1 MQKNMYTNSRAKRS
15 LVSLMKSFQF
25 PLFFFGMMMVSSG
38 LFAQQE
44 TRKTVTGSVL
54 SENDGEGIPGVSV
67 VVKGT
72 SNGTTTNT
80 QGQFSLEAGSGS
92 TLVFSFIGYET
103 REAAVGNKTRIEIRL
118 KESISNLN
126 EVVVVGYG
134 EMKKT
139 DVSSSQVTVSGK
151 DLSKTINT
159 SLEQGLQG
167 RAANVMVQQ
176 NSGQPGAAPSVLIRG
191 LSSLTGTTQPLYV
204 IDGVQ
209 IKPDN
214 MKDDPNNRPTG
225 FSNILS
231 SINPDDIETIN
242 VLQGPSAT
250 AIYGAV
256 GANGVVMITTKRGK
270 AGEAKITFN
279 SLLTLQAEP
288 KHIDVMNLREYAQFR
303 NEMEAVGG
311 TATDPDFADPSVL
324 GRGTDWQ
331 SALFRPTTLQKY
343 SLGLSGGT
351 EKSTYYLSGEYFNQK
366 GIVEGSGFKRYN
378 SRLNLENQ
386 TRSWLKIGANL
397 SVGITEEKVNTSNG
411 GIIQLALDQ
420 NPSVPVTNPD
430 GSWGGPATT
439 QFQFSNPVMISKIN
453 NDYNRRTSVLGSLF
467 ADVKLAKNLTWHT
480 EANGSSEF
488 LKYYSFHPSYT
499 IGGYVVSQD
508 AATSTRSVN
517 TNTWWSLHSRMQYD
531 LKRDQHAASLM
542 VGHEAQSYTYE
553 SLTGTRKKFITNT
566 IEELSGGD
574 GSVISN
580 VSNGSGKGTG
590 SRESYFAR
598 LNYSYKD
605 RYIVQ
610 GTYRMDGSSAF
621 REGRRWGNF
630 PAVSVAWRASEEEF
644 MKAISEINDLKFRFE
659 VGRSGNQ
666 GSGGNAIY
674 STLQT
679 VPTGWG
685 TGFLASNFANEF
697 LTWEKDD
704 VINAGMDLHMFSNR
718 IELIVDAYVKNIKS
732 LITINS
738 YPFTYG
744 GDIAFSPGYLSWPS
758 MNAGSMQNKGIGFTL
773 NTVNID
779 KGGFYWKTGVN
790 LSFDRNKVTSLLN
803 PITPI
808 WNATSAG
815 LRTQVGQ
822 PASMITGYI
831 ADGLFQNA
839 DDIRGHAIQTSNN
852 ELTINPATGTWVG
865 DTRFRDLNGD
875 GVIDAEDRT
884 VIGNPWPK
892 FTLGLN
898 NNVMYK
904 NFELNAFLTGSFKND
919 VLNFPRYR
927 AEIPGNGGTFGNQ
940 WSSVAN
946 YARPS
951 SYVLGDAE
959 SVTLTNPGHVIP
971 RIAPGDPNG
980 NNRMNT
986 NFIED
991 GSYVRLKNITISYN
1005 FPKTLLKDFFIRGL
1019 KASVGAQ
1026 NLFTITRYKGY
1037 DPEIGMVNYGGTV
1050 MAGIDTGRYPSVRM
1064 YSFGLLADF

>member
-1 MQKNMYTNSRAKRS
+1 MYSNRWVKWSLSTLLKSIS
-15 LVSLMKSFQF
+15 IPLTLGIFLVSS
-25 PLFFFGMMMVSSG
+25 VS
-38 LFAQQE
+38 FAQGQE
-44 TRKTVTGSVL
+44 KKTVTGTVV
-54 SENDGEGIPGVSV
+54 SENDNDGLPGVSV

-80 QGQFSLEAGSGS
+80 KGEFSIDAAAGN
-92 TLVFSFIGYET
+92 TLVFSFIGYESQ
-103 REAAVGNKTRIEIRL
+103 EINVGNKTNIEVRI
-118 KESISNLN
+118 KESIASLN

-270 AGEAKITFN
+270 AGESKITFN

-288 KHIDVMNLREYAQFR
+288 KHIDVMNLSQYAQFR
-303 NEMEAVGG
+303 NELDALGG
-311 TATDPDFADPSVL
+311 TATDPEFADPSVL
-324 GRGTDWQ
+324 GKGTDWQ
-331 SALFRPTTLQKY
+331 GALFRPTTLQKY
-343 SLGLSGGT
+343 SLGLSGGN
-351 EKSTYYLSGEYFNQK
+351 ERSTFYLSGEYFNQK

-378 SRLNLENQ
+378 SRLNVDNQ

-397 SVGITEEKVNTSNG
+397 NVGITEEKVNTSNG

-453 NDYNRRTSVLGSLF
+453 NDYNRRTSILGNIF
-467 ADVKLAKNLTWHT
+467 ADVKLGKNLTWHT
-480 EANGSSEF
+480 EASGSSEF

-517 TNTWWSLHSRMQYD
+517 TNTWWSAHTRVQYD
-531 LKRDQHAASLM
+531 WKHNQHAANIM
-542 VGHEAQSYTYE
+542 AGHEAQSFTYE
-553 SLTGTRKKFITNT
+553 SLTGTRRKFISNT

-580 VSNGSGKGTG
+580 VSNNSGKNTG

-598 LNYSYKD
+598 LNYSFKD

-630 PAVSVAWRASEEEF
+630 PAVSVAWRVSEEPF
-644 MKAISEINDLKFRFE
+644 MKGIEEINDLKFRFE
-659 VGRSGNQ
+659 IGKSGNQ
-666 GSGGNAIY
+666 GNGGNAIY
-674 STLQT
+674 STLQS

-697 LTWEKDD
+697 LTWEQDK
-704 VINAGMDLHMFSNR
+704 VINAGMDLHMLNNR
-718 IELIVDAYVKNIKS
+718 VELIVDAYIKNIES
-732 LITINS
+732 LITVNS
-738 YPFTYG
+738 YPFSYG
-744 GDIAFSPGYLSWPS
+744 GDIAYSPGYLSWPS
-758 MNAGSMQNKGIGFTL
+758 VNSGSMRNTGIGFTL

-779 KGGFYWKTGVN
+779 KGGFYWKTGIN

-808 WNATSAG
+808 WNASTVG
-815 LRTQVGQ
+815 FITEVGQ
-822 PASMITGYI
+822 PASMLTGYI
-831 ADGLFQNA
+831 AEGIFQNTEE
-839 DDIRGHAIQTSNN
+839 IRNHAIQTSNN
-852 ELTINPATGTWVG
+852 ELTINPTTGTWVG
-865 DTRFRDLNGD
+865 DTKFKDLNGD
-875 GVIDAEDRT
+875 GFIDAEDRT

-892 FTLGLN
+892 FTLGFN
-898 NNVMYK
+898 NNITYR
-904 NFELNAFLTGSFKND
+904 NFDLNAFITGSFKND
-919 VLNFPRYR
+919 VLNYPRYR
-927 AEIPGNGGTFGNQ
+927 AEVPGVGGTYGNQ

-951 SYVLGDAE
+951 SYNAGDAE
-959 SVTLTNPGHVIP
+959 SVTLTNPGYNIP
-971 RIAPGDPNG
+971 RISPGDPNG
-980 NNRMNT
+980 NSRMNT

-991 GSYVRLKNITISYN
+991 GSYIRMKNITVSYN
-1005 FPKTLLKDFFIRGL
+1005 FPKKLLKDFFIKGL

-1026 NLFTITRYKGY
+1026 NVFTITKYKGY
-1037 DPEIGMVNYGGTV
+1037 DPEIGMVSYGGTV

>member
-1 MQKNMYTNSRAKRS
+1 MQKNMYSNRWVKWSLSTLLKSISIPLALGIF
-15 LVSLMKSFQF
+15 LVSS
-25 PLFFFGMMMVSSG
+25 VS
-38 LFAQQE
+38 FAQGQE
-44 TRKTVTGSVL
+44 KKTVTGTVL
-54 SENDGEGIPGVSV
+54 SEDDNDGLPGVSV

-80 QGQFSLEAGSGS
+80 KGEFSIEAAAGN
-92 TLVFSFIGYET
+92 TLVFSYIGYESQ
-103 REAAVGNKTRIEIRL
+103 EINVGNKTKIEVRI
-118 KESISNLN
+118 KESIASLN

-270 AGEAKITFN
+270 AGESKITFN

-288 KHIDVMNLREYAQFR
+288 KHIDVMNLSQYAQFR
-303 NEMEAVGG
+303 NELDALGG
-311 TATDPDFADPSVL
+311 TATDPEFADPSVL
-324 GRGTDWQ
+324 GKGTDWQ
-331 SALFRPTTLQKY
+331 GALFRPTTLQKY
-343 SLGLSGGT
+343 SLGLSGGN
-351 EKSTYYLSGEYFNQK
+351 ERSTFYLSGEYFNQK

-378 SRLNLENQ
+378 SRLNVDNQ
-386 TRSWLKIGANL
+386 TRSWLKIGANIN
-397 SVGITEEKVNTSNG
+397 VGITEEKVNTSNG

-453 NDYNRRTSVLGSLF
+453 NDYNRRTSILGNIF
-467 ADVKLAKNLTWHT
+467 ADVKLGKNITWHT
-480 EANGSSEF
+480 EAGGSSEF

-517 TNTWWSLHSRMQYD
+517 TNTWWSAHTRVQYD
-531 LKRDQHAASLM
+531 WKHNQHTANIMA
-542 VGHEAQSYTYE
+542 GHEAQSFTYE
-553 SLTGTRKKFITNT
+553 SLTGTRRKFISNT

-580 VSNGSGKGTG
+580 VSNSSGKGSG
-590 SRESYFAR
+590 SRESFFGR
-598 LNYSYKD
+598 LNYSFKD
-605 RYIVQ
+605 RYIIQ

-621 REGRRWGNF
+621 REGRRWGSF
-630 PAVSVAWRASEEEF
+630 PAVSVAWRVSEEPF
-644 MKAISEINDLKFRFE
+644 MKGIEEINDLKFRFE
-659 VGRSGNQ
+659 VGKSGNQ
-666 GSGGNAIY
+666 GNGGNAIY
-674 STLQT
+674 STLQS

-697 LTWEKDD
+697 LTWEQDK
-704 VINAGMDLHMFSNR
+704 VINAGMDLHMLNNR
-718 IELIVDAYVKNIKS
+718 VELIVDAYIKNIES
-732 LITINS
+732 LITVNS
-738 YPFTYG
+738 YPFSYG
-744 GDIAFSPGYLSWPS
+744 GDIAYSPGYLSWPS
-758 MNAGSMQNKGIGFTL
+758 VNSGSMRNTGIGFTL

-779 KGGFYWKTGVN
+779 KGGFYWKTGIN

-808 WNATSAG
+808 WNASTVG
-815 LRTQVGQ
+815 FITEVGQ
-822 PASMITGYI
+822 PASMLTGYI
-831 ADGLFQNA
+831 ADGIFQNTEE
-839 DDIRGHAIQTSNN
+839 IRNHAIQTSNN
-852 ELTINPATGTWVG
+852 ELTINPTTGTWVG
-865 DTRFRDLNGD
+865 DTKFKDLNGD

-892 FTLGLN
+892 FTLGFN
-898 NNVMYK
+898 NNITYR
-904 NFELNAFLTGSFKND
+904 NFDLNAFITGSFKND
-919 VLNFPRYR
+919 VLNYPRYR
-927 AEIPGNGGTFGNQ
+927 AEVPGVGGTYGNQ

-951 SYVLGDAE
+951 SYNVGDAE
-959 SVTLTNPGHVIP
+959 SVTLTNPGYNIP
-971 RIAPGDPNG
+971 RISPGDPNG
-980 NNRMNT
+980 NSRMNT

-991 GSYVRLKNITISYN
+991 GSYIRMKNITVSYN
-1005 FPKTLLKDFFIRGL
+1005 FPKKLLKDFFIKGL

-1026 NLFTITRYKGY
+1026 NVFTITKYKGY
-1037 DPEIGMVNYGGTV
+1037 DPEIGMVSYGGTV

>member
-1 MQKNMYTNSRAKRS
+1 MQKNMYTKKQVHRG
-15 LVSLMKSFQF
+15 LLLMVKSFNLRLLLLVMLL
-25 PLFFFGMMMVSSG
+25 PAAG
-38 LFAQQE
+38 AYAQE
-44 TRKTVTGSVL
+44 TAKTVTGSVL
-54 SENDGEGIPGVSV
+54 SETGNDGIPGVSV
-67 VVKGT
+67 IVKGT
-72 SNGTTTNT
+72 SQGTTTNT
-80 QGQFSLEAGSGS
+80 EGFFSLEVKPGS
-92 TLVFSFIGYET
+92 TLVFSFIGFESK
-103 REAAVGNKTRIEIRL
+103 ELNVGNKTKVEIRL
-118 KESISNLN
+118 KESIANLN

-225 FSNILS
+225 FSNVLS

-270 AGEAKITFN
+270 AGEAKISFN
-279 SLLTLQAEP
+279 SLLTIQAEP
-288 KHIDVMNLREYAQFR
+288 KHIDVMNLSQYAKFR
-303 NEMEAVGG
+303 NEMSAIGG
-311 TATDPDFADPSVL
+311 TATDPEFADPSVL
-324 GRGTDWQ
+324 GNGTDWQ

-343 SLGLSGGT
+343 SVGLSGGN

-378 SRLNLENQ
+378 GRLNLENQ
-386 TRSWLKIGANL
+386 TRKWLKVGANMN
-397 SVGITEEKVNTSNG
+397 VGLTEEKVNTSNG

-439 QFQFSNPVMISKIN
+439 QFQFTNPVMISKIY
-453 NDYNRRTSVLGSLF
+453 NDYNRRTSIMASLF
-467 ADVKLAKNLTWHT
+467 ADVKLLKNLTWHT
-480 EANGSSEF
+480 EANGTSEF
-488 LKYYSFHPSYT
+488 LKYYSYHPSYT

-508 AATSTRSVN
+508 AAESRRSVN
-517 TNTWWSLHSRMQYD
+517 TNTWWSLHSRVTYD
-531 LKRDQHAASLM
+531 LKLKKHGINIMA
-542 VGHEAQSYTYE
+542 GHEAQEYTNE
-553 SLTGTRKKFITNT
+553 SLAAGRKKFITNT

-580 VSNGSGKGTG
+580 VSNTSGKSAG

-598 LNYSYKD
+598 LNYSYNDK
-605 RYIVQ
+605 YFLQ

-644 MKAISEINDLKFRFE
+644 LKGINELNDLKFRFE
-659 VGRSGNQ
+659 IGRSGNQ

-674 STLQT
+674 STLQA

-704 VINAGMDLHMFSNR
+704 VINAGMDLHMFGNR
-718 IELIVDAYVKNIKS
+718 VELIVDAYIKNITS

-744 GDIAFSPGYLSWPS
+744 GDIAWSSGYLSWPS
-758 MNAGSMQNKGIGFTL
+758 VNAGSMKNKGIGFTL

-779 KGGFYWKTGVN
+779 KGGFYWKTGIN

-808 WNATSAG
+808 WNAGAVG
-815 LRTQVGQ
+815 FRTEVGQ

-831 ADGLFQNA
+831 ADGIFQDAN
-839 DDIRGHAIQTSNN
+839 DIKNHAIQTSNN
-852 ELTINPATGTWVG
+852 QLTINPATGTWVG
-865 DTRFRDLNGD
+865 DTKFRDLNND
-875 GVIDAEDRT
+875 GIIDAGDRT

-898 NNVMYK
+898 NNVTYS

-919 VLNFPRYR
+919 VLNYPRYR
-927 AEIPGNGGTFGNQ
+927 AEVPGVGGTFGNQ

-951 SYVLGDAE
+951 SYNVADAE
-959 SVTLTNPGHVIP
+959 TVTLTNPGHIIP

-980 NNRMNT
+980 NSRMST

-991 GSYVRLKNITISYN
+991 GSYVRLKNITLSYN
-1005 FPKTLLKDFFIRGL
+1005 LPKSVLNKTFIKGL

-1026 NLFTITRYKGY
+1026 NLFTITKYKGY
-1037 DPEIGMVNYGGTV
+1037 DPEIGMVNYGGTI

>member
-1 MQKNMYTNSRAKRS
+1 MQQNLYATRQAIRCLPSFVRS
-15 LVSLMKSFQF
+15 FHISL
-25 PLFFFGMMMVSSG
+25 LLLGMMFTSASV
-38 LFAQQE
+38 FAQSD
-44 TRKTVTGSVL
+44 TRKTVTGTVL
-54 SENDGEGIPGVSV
+54 SVERGDGIPGVSV

-80 QGQFSLEAGSGS
+80 DGQFSIELTSGS
-92 TLVFSFIGYET
+92 TLVFSFIGYESK
-103 REAAVGNKTRIEIRL
+103 ELNVGNKTKIEIRL

-270 AGEAKITFN
+270 AGEAKISFN
-279 SLLTLQAEP
+279 SLLTIQSEP
-288 KHIDVMNLREYAQFR
+288 KHIDVMNLGQYAQFR
-303 NEMEAVGG
+303 NEMAAIGG
-311 TATDPDFADPSVL
+311 TATDPAFADPSVL
-324 GRGTDWQ
+324 GKGTDWQ
-331 SALFRPTTLQKY
+331 GALFRPTTLQKY

-351 EKSTYYLSGEYFNQK
+351 EKTTYYLSGEYFNQK
-366 GIVEGSGFKRYN
+366 GIVEGSGFRRYN
-378 SRLNLENQ
+378 GRLNLENQ
-386 TRSWLKIGANL
+386 TRSWLKVGANMN
-397 SVGITEEKVNTSNG
+397 VGLTEEKVNTNNG

-439 QFQFSNPVMISKIN
+439 QFQFTNPVMISKIY
-453 NDYNRRTSVLGSLF
+453 NDYNRRTSILGSLF
-467 ADVKLAKNLTWHT
+467 ADVKILKNLTWHT

-488 LKYYSFHPSYT
+488 LKYYSYHPSYT

-517 TNTWWSLHSRMQYD
+517 TNTWWSLHSRLTYD
-531 LKRDQHAASLM
+531 LKLKRHAINVMA
-542 VGHEAQSYTYE
+542 GHEAQQFTYE
-553 SLTGTRKKFITNT
+553 SLSGSRKKFITNT

-580 VSNGSGKGTG
+580 VSNSSGKGAG

-598 LNYSYKD
+598 LNYSYND
-605 RYIVQ
+605 RYFLQ

-630 PAVSVAWRASEEEF
+630 PAISVAWRASEEEF
-644 MKAISEINDLKFRFE
+644 LKSVSQINDLKFRFE

-674 STLQT
+674 STLQA

-704 VINAGMDLHMFSNR
+704 VINAGMDLHMFGNR
-718 IELIVDAYVKNIKS
+718 VELIVDAYIKNITS
-732 LITINS
+732 LITVNS

-744 GDIAFSPGYLSWPS
+744 GDIAWSSGYLSWPS
-758 MNAGSMQNKGIGFTL
+758 VNAGSMKNKGVGFTL

-779 KGGFYWKTGVN
+779 KGGVYWKTGVN

-808 WNATSAG
+808 WNASAVG
-815 LRTQVGQ
+815 FRTEVGR

-831 ADGLFQNA
+831 ADGVFQDAN
-839 DDIRGHAIQTSNN
+839 DIKNHAVQTSNN
-852 ELTINPATGTWVG
+852 QLTINPATGTWVG
-865 DTRFRDLNGD
+865 DTKFRDLNND
-875 GVIDAEDRT
+875 KIIDAGDRT

-898 NNVMYK
+898 NNVSYK
-904 NFELNAFLTGSFKND
+904 SFELNAFLTGSFKND
-919 VLNFPRYR
+919 ILNYPRYR

-940 WSSVAN
+940 WLSVAN

-951 SYVLGDAE
+951 SYNVADAE
-959 SVTLTNPGHVIP
+959 SVKLTNPGYVIP

-980 NNRMNT
+980 NSRMST

-991 GSYVRLKNITISYN
+991 GSYVRLKNITISYSV
-1005 FPKTLLKDFFIRGL
+1005 PKSVLKSTFIRAL

-1026 NLFTITRYKGY
+1026 NLFTVTKYKGY

-1064 YSFGLLADF
+1064 YSFGLMADF